1 MGDLLLGGE
10 KLLRGGGRIVH
21 DVGVGVVKL
30 LLGRGGVGVEEA
42 LLELGRHLP
51 IQLFISGAGLVSLVL
66 LVIVIIIEGSGDTS
80 RGRFLASLE
89 LRVGLTAVSSMSSN
103 VRPPAETGVVS
114 RGTGSS
120 LAKTSSVGSGS
131 NKQNK
136 TINIRSLNVLLYY
149 MNRLSSSWK

>member
-10 KLLRGGGRIVH
+10 KLLRGGGRILH
-21 DVGVGVVKL
+21 DVGVEVVKL
-30 LLGRGGVGVEEA
+30 LLGRGGVGIEEA

-80 RGRFLASLE
+80 RGPFPASLE
-89 LRVGLTAVSSMSSN
+89 LRVGLTAVSSN
-103 VRPPAETGVVS
+103 VRPPAGTGVVS

-136 TINIRSLNVLLYY
+136 TINIRS
-149 MNRLSSSWK
+149 SKCSFI